1 GELGAALGAARLGR
15 VAATGAAPETVMTPP
30 VIAATIAPDETLAPA
45 FDEAYRQFRAAY
57 PGLRAIQ

>member
-1 GELGAALGAARLGR
+1 ILGR
-15 VAATGAAPETVMTPP
+15 VAATGAPPETVMTPP
-30 VIAATIAPDETLAPA
+30 VIAATLAPDETLAPA